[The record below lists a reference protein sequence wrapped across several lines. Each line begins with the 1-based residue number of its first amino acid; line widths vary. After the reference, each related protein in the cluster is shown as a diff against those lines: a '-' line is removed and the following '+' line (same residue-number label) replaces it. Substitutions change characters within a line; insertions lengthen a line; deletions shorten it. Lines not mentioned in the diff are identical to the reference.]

1 MHKGSLWFTA
11 AAAICSLTL
20 ALAGCGDND
29 TQLPPGPT
37 PTSAAGNSGSA
48 AKAPQQAPT
57 QAQAQLPRIDLAGL
71 KAIIAETAAQDRVLV
86 LDFWATWCPPCVE
99 MFGPLHEGIKGLGDR
114 VRIVSVTLDAEETE
128 PPAIA
133 FLTKGGWLKDAFLLV
148 PDTDRRLEAVEGIS
162 EKWKD
167 LVVPAVLVY
176 DTKGQLAAEYLGE
189 SDVDRMVSDV
199 GALLSSPASVP
210 TGTVP

>member
-1 MHKGSLWFTA
+1 MSHRSPWFTA
-11 AAAICSLTL
+11 ASAIFSLTL
-20 ALAGCGDND
+20 TLTGCGDSGN
-29 TQLPPGPT
+29 PPT
-37 PTSAAGNSGSA
+37 PAPGNNSSTS
-48 AKAPQQAPT
+48 KAPQQAPA
-57 QAQAQLPRIDLAGL
+57 QAQAQLPRIDLTGL

-99 MFGPLHEGIKGLGDR
+99 MFGPLHEGIKGLGER

-148 PDTDRRLEAVEGIS
+148 PDTDRRMEAVEGIS
-162 EKWKD
+162 KKWKD

-176 DTKGQLAAEYLGE
+176 DTKGRLAAEYLGE
-189 SDVDRMVSDV
+189 SDVDRLVADV
-199 GALLSSPASVP
+199 KGLRDSQAVTP

>member
-1 MHKGSLWFTA
+1 MHKGSPWFTA
-11 AAAICSLTL
+11 AAAIFSLTL
-20 ALAGCGDND
+20 TLTGCGDTGNP
-29 TQLPPGPT
+29 TAPGPGRA
-37 PTSAAGNSGSA
+37 PGNSGSA
-48 AKAPQQAPT
+48 AKAPPQAPAP
-57 QAQAQLPRIDLAGL
+57 AQAQLPRIDLAGL

-99 MFGPLHEGIKGLGDR
+99 MFGPLHEGIKGLGDG

-148 PDTDRRLEAVEGIS
+148 PDTDHRLEAVEGIS

-176 DTKGQLAAEYLGE
+176 DTKGRLAAEYLGE
-189 SDVDRMVSDV
+189 SDVGRLVADV
-199 GALLSSPASVP
+199 KGLRDTRAVTP